1 MELRGGKDVF
11 FKLLKT
17 TTNKSAFLHLGHIS
31 RSHGI
36 NGEVFIS
43 LLCIDSTLP
52 DRLINKNIQI
62 QKNDSI
68 ILNTK
73 VLQVSCHKSG
83 LIAKLEGI
91 QSIEQVKNLVDFSVL
106 APKNLFVSA
115 SGQSI
120 YLCEVD
126 GFEVHDKSRNFLGK
140 VMSFSSNGAQD
151 LLKIQKGDTVSDV
164 FEVPF
169 IEPLITEVDFKTKK
183 IFTALPSEW
192 PDLDDE

>member
-43 LLCIDSTLP
+43 LLCMDPVLP
-52 DRLINKNIQI
+52 DKLKNQKIQL
-62 QKNDSI
+62 QKNNSI

-73 VLQVSCHKSG
+73 VLQVSCHKTG
-83 LIAKLEGI
+83 LIAQLEGV
-91 QSIEQVKNLVDFSVL
+91 QSIEQVKDLVGSSVF
-106 APKNLFVSA
+106 APKNLFVST
-115 SGQSI
+115 SGQNM
-120 YLCEVD
+120 YLCEIE

-151 LLKIQKGDTVSDV
+151 LLKIQKGDKVSNI

-169 IEPLITEVDFKTKK
+169 IEPLITEVDSKTKK
-183 IFTALPSEW
+183 IFTDLPSEW